1 MKSPKGKVSLS
12 LRARVALV
20 SGVVAA
26 LVAVT
31 LGIAYT
37 ALLDATG
44 SRQFDETVSTM
55 GVAIAPPLDTPPHV
69 VIRTLL
75 DPPPLPAPQLNPVPE
90 PQPLPTRQPGPAIP
104 APGPGPAV
112 PAPQS
117 DPAIPGPQPSLA
129 ITTPQPGPAIP
140 GPQPGPAI
148 TTPQL
153 GLDIPLPYLDPSLPG
168 RVIVGPGDVRTAVAG
183 APGLVVRLEPD
194 RALVDSAIR
203 RSQLIG
209 VGIGIAGVLLAA
221 VLGWFLAGY
230 AARPLRRLAT
240 ATHGIDTL
248 EQLPPLSGR
257 GAREAEELSDAIT
270 RMLTRL
276 EAAHGATN
284 RALAS
289 ARDFAAVCAHEL
301 RTPLTAMR
309 TDLEVL
315 ATKDLPAEQQRAVLA
330 DVLLAE
336 RQIEN
341 TLTDLEQLAVGELTE
356 SDAFEPF
363 ELCET
368 LDRAVQDAR
377 RRHPEVSIA
386 LTECPATTVTGL
398 PGGLMLIVTNA
409 VANAVQHGHARTI
422 TIAAHH
428 REPSIATAS
437 SVNPSLAGAN
447 PADPGNTSPS
457 VVGGPADPAT
467 AGLYPADP
475 KAAAPNGDVS
485 RADPNAFRRKAAAKV
500 EIVIDDDGTGIPESI
515 RPTAFDRFIKGP
527 GSPGSGLGLALVR
540 QQAELHSGTA
550 ELDSSP
556 LGGVRLRVRIAA
568 LDPR

>member
-1 MKSPKGKVSLS
+1 MSLS

-44 SRQFDETVSTM
+44 SRQFNETVSTM
-55 GVAIAPPLDTPPHV
+55 GVAVVQRFDVPPHAGIPALPPLP
-69 VIRTLL
+69 
-75 DPPPLPAPQLNPVPE
+75 PPPLP
-90 PQPLPTRQPGPAIP
+90 
-104 APGPGPAV
+104 GPAV
-112 PAPQS
+112 S
-117 DPAIPGPQPSLA
+117 GPVL
-129 ITTPQPGPAIP
+129 
-140 GPQPGPAI
+140 
-148 TTPQL
+148 
-153 GLDIPLPYLDPSLPG
+153 
-168 RVIVGPGDVRTAVAG
+168 VGPDGVRTTVAG
-183 APGLVVRLEPD
+183 APGLVVRLDPD

-230 AARPLRRLAT
+230 AARPLRRLAA

-270 RMLTRL
+270 RMLARL

-315 ATKDLPAEQQRAVLA
+315 ATKKLPADQQRAVLA

-377 RRHPEVSIA
+377 RRHPEVRID
-386 LTECPATTVTGL
+386 LTECTPTTLTGL

-422 TIAAHH
+422 TIAA
-428 REPSIATAS
+428 RRC
-437 SVNPSLAGAN
+437 NPSTTATNPTDPRVAGPGPAGVSTAAANTPNPSVAVATPTDSSSDCPSTAGTTPAEAN
-447 PADPGNTSPS
+447 PADPSMAGPTPTEPNTAGTSPAE
-457 VVGGPADPAT
+457 VNA
-467 AGLYPADP
+467 
-475 KAAAPNGDVS
+475 
-485 RADPNAFRRKAAAKV
+485 ADPNAYVPPANSNALHHNVADATLGV
-500 EIVIDDDGTGIPESI
+500 EIIIDDDGTGIPETL
-515 RPTAFDRFIKGP
+515 RRTAFDRFVKGP

-550 ELDSSP
+550 ELGPSP
-556 LGGVRLRVRIAA
+556 LGGVRLHVRIA
-568 LDPR
+568 LPRPS

>member
-1 MKSPKGKVSLS
+1 MWSRVKVPKMSLS

-55 GVAIAPPLDTPPHV
+55 GVAVVQRFDVPPHV
-69 VIRTLL
+69 AIPPLPA
-75 DPPPLPAPQLNPVPE
+75 PPPLPALP
-90 PQPLPTRQPGPAIP
+90 PL
-104 APGPGPAV
+104 PGPAV
-112 PAPQS
+112 S
-117 DPAIPGPQPSLA
+117 GPVL
-129 ITTPQPGPAIP
+129 
-140 GPQPGPAI
+140 
-148 TTPQL
+148 
-153 GLDIPLPYLDPSLPG
+153 
-168 RVIVGPGDVRTAVAG
+168 VGPGDVRTTVAG
-183 APGLVVRLEPD
+183 APGLVVRLDPD
-194 RALVDSAIR
+194 RALVDSAIH

-209 VGIGIAGVLLAA
+209 IAIGIAGVLLAA
-221 VLGWFLAGY
+221 LLGWFLAGY

-257 GAREAEELSDAIT
+257 GAREAEELSDAIS
-270 RMLTRL
+270 RMLARL

-315 ATKDLPAEQQRAVLA
+315 ATKELPAEQQRAVLA

-363 ELCET
+363 ELCEI

-377 RRHPEVSIA
+377 RRHPEVSID
-386 LTECPATTVTGL
+386 LTECTPTTLTGL
-398 PGGLMLIVTNA
+398 PGGVMLIVTNA

-422 TIAAHH
+422 TVAA
-428 REPSIATAS
+428 RYCDPRTADAKPADLNVAGS
-437 SVNPSLAGAN
+437 SPDNPSTAGTSRIRAN
-447 PADPGNTSPS
+447 CADPSTAGSGPADSSTAGMSPADAKPADTTVTDPSPAPPSTAGTSRIRANSADPS
-457 VVGGPADPAT
+457 TAGSGPADPSTGVDANPANPKTSDQHADVRPDIPNTFRHNTSDAT
-467 AGLYPADP
+467 AG
-475 KAAAPNGDVS
+475 
-485 RADPNAFRRKAAAKV
+485 V
-500 EIVIDDDGTGIPESI
+500 EIIIDDDGTGIPETL
-515 RPTAFDRFIKGP
+515 RANAFDRFIKGH
-527 GSPGSGLGLALVR
+527 GSAGSGLGLALVL

-550 ELDSSP
+550 ELDQSP
-556 LGGVRLRVRIAA
+556 LGGVRLRVRITA
-568 LDPR
+568 PTS

>member
-1 MKSPKGKVSLS
+1 MKSAKGKVSLS

-31 LGIAYT
+31 LGIVYT

-44 SRQFDETVSTM
+44 SRQFDDTVSTM

-69 VIRTLL
+69 VIRTLPDPQTRPTPQL
-75 DPPPLPAPQLNPVPE
+75 DPTIVA
-90 PQPLPTRQPGPAIP
+90 
-104 APGPGPAV
+104 
-112 PAPQS
+112 
-117 DPAIPGPQPSLA
+117 
-129 ITTPQPGPAIP
+129 PQPGPAI
-140 GPQPGPAI
+140 AA
-148 TTPQL
+148 PQL
-153 GLDIPLPYLDPSLPG
+153 GPDIPLPPLDPAVPG
-168 RVIVGPGDVRTAVAG
+168 RVIVGPGDVRTVVAG

-230 AARPLRRLAT
+230 AASPLRRLAA

-315 ATKDLPAEQQRAVLA
+315 ATKELPADQHRAVLA

-363 ELCET
+363 ELCEI

-377 RRHPEVSIA
+377 RRHPEVSID
-386 LTECPATTVTGL
+386 LTECTPTTVNGL

-409 VANAVQHGHARTI
+409 VANAVQHGQADTV
-422 TIAAHH
+422 TIAAH
-428 REPSIATAS
+428 
-437 SVNPSLAGAN
+437 
-447 PADPGNTSPS
+447 
-457 VVGGPADPAT
+457 
-467 AGLYPADP
+467 
-475 KAAAPNGDVS
+475 
-485 RADPNAFRRKAAAKV
+485 RADSGT
-500 EIVIDDDGTGIPESI
+500 IDITIDDDGTGIPETL
-515 RPTAFDRFIKGP
+515 RPAAFDRFVKGP

-550 ELDSSP
+550 ELDRSP

-568 LDPR
+568 LDDG

>member
-1 MKSPKGKVSLS
+1 MRPRKGTGSLS

-26 LVAVT
+26 LVALT

-44 SRQFDETVSTM
+44 SRQFDKIVSTM
-55 GVAIAPPLDTPPHV
+55 GVALAPPGNAAPPL
-69 VIRTLL
+69 VIRTHTVSPPDL
-75 DPPPLPAPQLNPVPE
+75 PPPG
-90 PQPLPTRQPGPAIP
+90 QPGAI
-104 APGPGPAV
+104 
-112 PAPQS
+112 
-117 DPAIPGPQPSLA
+117 
-129 ITTPQPGPAIP
+129 
-140 GPQPGPAI
+140 
-148 TTPQL
+148 
-153 GLDIPLPYLDPSLPG
+153 
-168 RVIVGPGDVRTAVAG
+168 RTVVAG
-183 APGLVVRLEPD
+183 GSRLVVRLEPD
-194 RALVDSAIR
+194 RAPAESAIR

-240 ATHGIDTL
+240 ATHDIDTL
-248 EQLPPLSGR
+248 EHLPPLSGR

-270 RMLTRL
+270 RMLARL

-284 RALAS
+284 RALAG

-315 ATKDLPAEQQRAVLA
+315 ATKEPPAEQQREILA

-356 SDAFEPF
+356 SDVFEPF
-363 ELCET
+363 DLSET

-377 RRHPEVSIA
+377 RRYPEVDID
-386 LTECPATTVTGL
+386 LTECPRMTVTGL

-409 VANAVQHGHARTI
+409 VANAVQHGHAHTI
-422 TIAAHH
+422 TVAA
-428 REPSIATAS
+428 R
-437 SVNPSLAGAN
+437 
-447 PADPGNTSPS
+447 
-457 VVGGPADPAT
+457 GGSDAI
-467 AGLYPADP
+467 
-475 KAAAPNGDVS
+475 
-485 RADPNAFRRKAAAKV
+485 
-500 EIVIDDDGTGIPESI
+500 EITIDDDGTGIPVTLL
-515 RPTAFDRFIKGP
+515 PTAFDRFVKGH
-527 GSPGSGLGLALVR
+527 GSPGSGLGLALVQ

-550 ELDSSP
+550 ELHSSP
-556 LGGVRLRVRIAA
+556 LGGVRLRVRIAPG
-568 LDPR
+568 L

>member
-1 MKSPKGKVSLS
+1 MRAPKVSLS

-20 SGVVAA
+20 SGLVAA
-26 LVAVT
+26 LVAIT

-55 GVAIAPPLDTPPHV
+55 GVAVVQRFDAPPHAAIPALPP
-69 VIRTLL
+69 LP
-75 DPPPLPAPQLNPVPE
+75 PPPLP
-90 PQPLPTRQPGPAIP
+90 
-104 APGPGPAV
+104 GPAV
-112 PAPQS
+112 S
-117 DPAIPGPQPSLA
+117 GPVL
-129 ITTPQPGPAIP
+129 IGPD
-140 GPQPGPAI
+140 G
-148 TTPQL
+148 
-153 GLDIPLPYLDPSLPG
+153 
-168 RVIVGPGDVRTAVAG
+168 VRTTVAG
-183 APGLVVRLEPD
+183 APGLVVRLDPD

-209 VGIGIAGVLLAA
+209 IAIGIAGVLLAA
-221 VLGWFLAGY
+221 LLGWFLAGY

-257 GAREAEELSDAIT
+257 GAREAEELSDAIS
-270 RMLTRL
+270 RMLARL

-315 ATKDLPAEQQRAVLA
+315 ATKELPAEQQRAVLA

-363 ELCET
+363 ELCEI

-377 RRHPEVSIA
+377 RRHPEVSID
-386 LTECPATTVTGL
+386 LTECTPTTLTGL
-398 PGGLMLIVTNA
+398 PGGVMLIVTNA

-422 TIAAHH
+422 TVAA
-428 REPSIATAS
+428 RYCDPRTAD
-437 SVNPSLAGAN
+437 AN
-447 PADPGNTSPS
+447 PADLNVAGPSPDNPS
-457 VVGGPADPAT
+457 TAGMSPADAKPADATVTDPSPTHPSTAGTSRIRANSADPSIAGMSPVDANPANPKTSDQHADVRPAIPNTFRHNAADAT
-467 AGLYPADP
+467 AG
-475 KAAAPNGDVS
+475 
-485 RADPNAFRRKAAAKV
+485 V
-500 EIVIDDDGTGIPESI
+500 EIIIDDDGTGIPEAL
-515 RPTAFDRFIKGP
+515 RANAFDRFIKGP

-550 ELDSSP
+550 ELDQSP
-556 LGGVRLRVRIAA
+556 LGGVRLRVRITASA
-568 LDPR
+568 S

>member
-1 MKSPKGKVSLS
+1 MRPPKGTVSLS
-12 LRARVALV
+12 LRVRVALV

-44 SRQFDETVSTM
+44 SRQFDDTVSTM
-55 GVAIAPPLDTPPHV
+55 GVAIAPPLDMPPHV
-69 VIRTLL
+69 VIRTLP
-75 DPPPLPAPQLNPVPE
+75 DPRTLPAPQPDSVPIPAPQTLPT
-90 PQPLPTRQPGPAIP
+90 PQPGLAIP
-104 APGPGPAV
+104 APQP
-112 PAPQS
+112 
-117 DPAIPGPQPSLA
+117 DPA
-129 ITTPQPGPAIP
+129 
-140 GPQPGPAI
+140 
-148 TTPQL
+148 
-153 GLDIPLPYLDPSLPG
+153 LPG
-168 RVIVGPGDVRTAVAG
+168 RVIVGPGDLRTVVAG

-270 RMLTRL
+270 RMLARL

-315 ATKDLPAEQQRAVLA
+315 ATKELPADQQRAVLA

-377 RRHPEVSIA
+377 RRHPEVNID
-386 LTECPATTVTGL
+386 LTECAPTTVTGL

-409 VANAVQHGHARTI
+409 VANAVQHGHAHTI
-422 TIAAHH
+422 TVAA
-428 REPSIATAS
+428 
-437 SVNPSLAGAN
+437 
-447 PADPGNTSPS
+447 
-457 VVGGPADPAT
+457 
-467 AGLYPADP
+467 
-475 KAAAPNGDVS
+475 
-485 RADPNAFRRKAAAKV
+485 RRDSDTV
-500 EIVIDDDGTGIPESI
+500 EITIDDDGTGIPEAL
-515 RPTAFDRFIKGP
+515 RTTAFDRFAKGP

-556 LGGVRLRVRIAA
+556 LGGVRLRVRIN
-568 LDPR
+568 PTH

>member
-1 MKSPKGKVSLS
+1 MKSARGEVSLS

-44 SRQFDETVSTM
+44 SRQFDDTVSTM

-69 VIRTLL
+69 VIRTLP
-75 DPPPLPAPQLNPVPE
+75 D
-90 PQPLPTRQPGPAIP
+90 PQPLPTPQLGPTAAAPQPSPAIP
-104 APGPGPAV
+104 
-112 PAPQS
+112 
-117 DPAIPGPQPSLA
+117 
-129 ITTPQPGPAIP
+129 TPPGPAIP
-140 GPQPGPAI
+140 GPQPSPAIPAPQSEPAI
-148 TTPQL
+148 TAPQPSPAIPAPQSEPAITAPQL
-153 GLDIPLPYLDPSLPG
+153 GPDIPLPHLDPALPG
-168 RVIVGPGDVRTAVAG
+168 RVIVSPGDVRTVVAG

-270 RMLTRL
+270 RMLARL

-315 ATKDLPAEQQRAVLA
+315 ATKELPADQRRAVLA

-377 RRHPEVSIA
+377 RRHPEVSIE
-386 LTECPATTVTGL
+386 LTECTPTTVTGL
-398 PGGLMLIVTNA
+398 PGGLMLIITNA
-409 VANAVQHGHARTI
+409 VTNAVQHGHAHTI
-422 TIAAHH
+422 TVAA
-428 REPSIATAS
+428 RRCDPSNS
-437 SVNPSLAGAN
+437 DPKPAGASADSARPSTTDPTADDPN
-447 PADPGNTSPS
+447 TKVPA
-457 VVGGPADPAT
+457 
-467 AGLYPADP
+467 
-475 KAAAPNGDVS
+475 
-485 RADPNAFRRKAAAKV
+485 ADPNTLRRNNSADV
-500 EIVIDDDGTGIPESI
+500 EIVIDDDGVGIPESI
-515 RPTAFDRFIKGP
+515 RPTAFDRFAKGP

-550 ELDSSP
+550 ELDQSP
-556 LGGVRLRVRIAA
+556 LGGVRLRVKISGSTF
-568 LDPR
+568 

>member
-1 MKSPKGKVSLS
+1 MNDRLEDTATRVVATIRNSGAALS
-12 LRARVALV
+12 LQARVALV

-37 ALLDATG
+37 ALLDTTG
-44 SRQFDETVSTM
+44 SRQFDETVSSM
-55 GVAIAPPLDTPPHV
+55 GVAVAQPAEIPPHLRIPPLLELRSPGAALPGVLPPEAAVPSLPLPGAAIPGLPPPGAAVPSDAPSGSAVPCLPLPRAAVLSLSPPGAVVPGGAPSGSAVADLPPPGAAVPVIAPPGSALPGF
-69 VIRTLL
+69 
-75 DPPPLPAPQLNPVPE
+75 PLPAP
-90 PQPLPTRQPGPAIP
+90 AI
-104 APGPGPAV
+104 AA
-112 PAPQS
+112 
-117 DPAIPGPQPSLA
+117 
-129 ITTPQPGPAIP
+129 
-140 GPQPGPAI
+140 
-148 TTPQL
+148 
-153 GLDIPLPYLDPSLPG
+153 
-168 RVIVGPGDVRTAVAG
+168 PGDVRTTVEG
-183 APGLVVRLEPD
+183 MPGLIVRLEPD
-194 RALVDSAIR
+194 RSLVDSAIR
-203 RSQLIG
+203 RSQLTGLAIG
-209 VGIGIAGVLLAA
+209 LAGILVAA

-240 ATHGIDTL
+240 ATHGIETL

-315 ATKDLPAEQQRAVLA
+315 ATKDLPAEQQRTVLS

-341 TLTDLEQLAVGELTE
+341 TLTDLERLAVGELTE

-368 LDRAVQDAR
+368 LDRAVQNAR
-377 RRHPEVSIA
+377 RRHPEVQID
-386 LTECPATTVTGL
+386 LTECSPTLVTGL

-422 TIAAHH
+422 TVAA
-428 REPSIATAS
+428 RRLRADKPSATS
-437 SVNPSLAGAN
+437 STTGGTNYAAPTTG
-447 PADPGNTSPS
+447 DPNTD
-457 VVGGPADPAT
+457 DPT
-467 AGLYPADP
+467 AG
-475 KAAAPNGDVS
+475 
-485 RADPNAFRRKAAAKV
+485 V
-500 EIVIDDDGTGIPESI
+500 EILIDDDGTGIRSDL
-515 RPTAFDRFIKGP
+515 RPDAFDRFVKGP
-527 GSPGSGLGLALVR
+527 GSHGSGLGLALVR

-550 ELDSSP
+550 ELDHSP
-556 LGGVRLRVRIAA
+556 LGGTRLRVWIATPESQTE
-568 LDPR
+568 LNRPSL